1 MLKENLSPEE
11 FQALMGKTF
20 KVERGP
26 YAGKQGILMGCME
39 SDNELALKCG
49 NVMPDDMAFPM
60 ISEVDPKPV

>member
-1 MLKENLSPEE
+1 
-11 FQALMGKTF
+11 
-20 KVERGP
+20 
-26 YAGKQGILMGCME
+26 ME